1 MKIVFLLDNAYGI
14 GGTIRSTVNLSRAL
28 AARHRVEVVSLR
40 RSREETSLVFD
51 PRVRLS
57 SLIDLRRTSPDY
69 DGDNPDYHRPSERF
83 TEGRDHFERGIAT
96 RLGDLRMRELLAGL
110 EADVVIGT
118 RPKINDY
125 LAAYGTDRYVRI
137 GQEHLTHR
145 MHSDHIRTHQ
155 DAALARLDAFVT
167 VSYADAADYRA
178 ALPDV
183 PTRIICI
190 PNAVPATDVE
200 PSQGQARLV
209 VAAGR
214 LIKVK
219 RYDRLLRAFALVA
232 ERHPDWT
239 LRLYGRGPQHDALQ
253 ALRDE
258 LGLCDR
264 AFLMG
269 VHSPIE
275 PEWAKGSVAAV
286 SSDAES
292 FGMTLVEAMHCG
304 VPVVSTDCPYGPG
317 EIIDNGRDGL
327 LAPLGPTEDASVRAY
342 ADALLHLIEN
352 PDLRARMGRAALEKA
367 ARYDPDRIAAEYEQL
382 MTDLVGTRPR
392 PHQPAP
398 ARPEPEPTTPEPAS
412 GPAAATP
419 TAGHQHAAEESRRQ
433 PAAPESGHQHTT
445 PEPEHQPAARGA
457 TGQQTAPASTSTS
470 GAASGAGPGT
480 GSAPAPTSGPGSAS
494 RSATPGD
501 PGARQAAGGASTAAS
516 APEAAQEAR
525 DRAPSAR
532 HAPAP
537 ALRAR
542 VLRTARRVLPGALVA
557 LVRPLWRAARTHRA
571 GAAPAKGMRRP
582 LARAR
587 SGADGSLLL
596 RLRADTLPQ
605 GPARLSL
612 RARHRDDTPP
622 VTVPLPPA
630 DEADADGWVEVRLTR
645 SAVSLSEARWDVF
658 VERASD
664 GRGRRVKA
672 LLVETARLLTMP
684 PPQRADGTLEPWVP
698 YATGDGYLA
707 VRVWSRARHAEV
719 TALTLGEH
727 GYLLTARLYGQGSR
741 PELSART
748 VELSGGP
755 VLSAVP
761 RDDSGQAFEF
771 PGRYG
776 TEPDTVRLELPY
788 ELPVAFAHGAREA
801 VWDLWLRPG
810 LGPDRVRLGRILGDL
825 ADRKKTDVVPRTPV
839 GDSGTAVQ
847 LYFSLNNNLVLALT
861 PHPAPAGEAGTPQA
875 GKAAGET
882 ARAGTAGGGG
892 QGRSSSP
899 SASASA

>member
-110 EADVVIGT
+110 DADVVIGT

-183 PTRIICI
+183 PARITCI
-190 PNAVPATDVE
+190 PNAVPAADVE

-367 ARYDPDRIAAEYEQL
+367 ARYDPERIAAEYEQL

-392 PHQPAP
+392 PH
-398 ARPEPEPTTPEPAS
+398 
-412 GPAAATP
+412 
-419 TAGHQHAAEESRRQ
+419 
-433 PAAPESGHQHTT
+433 
-445 PEPEHQPAARGA
+445 
-457 TGQQTAPASTSTS
+457 
-470 GAASGAGPGT
+470 
-480 GSAPAPTSGPGSAS
+480 
-494 RSATPGD
+494 
-501 PGARQAAGGASTAAS
+501 
-516 APEAAQEAR
+516 
-525 DRAPSAR
+525 
-532 HAPAP
+532 
-537 ALRAR
+537 
-542 VLRTARRVLPGALVA
+542 
-557 LVRPLWRAARTHRA
+557 
-571 GAAPAKGMRRP
+571 
-582 LARAR
+582 
-587 SGADGSLLL
+587 
-596 RLRADTLPQ
+596 
-605 GPARLSL
+605 
-612 RARHRDDTPP
+612 
-622 VTVPLPPA
+622 
-630 DEADADGWVEVRLTR
+630 
-645 SAVSLSEARWDVF
+645 
-658 VERASD
+658 
-664 GRGRRVKA
+664 
-672 LLVETARLLTMP
+672 
-684 PPQRADGTLEPWVP
+684 
-698 YATGDGYLA
+698 
-707 VRVWSRARHAEV
+707 
-719 TALTLGEH
+719 
-727 GYLLTARLYGQGSR
+727 
-741 PELSART
+741 
-748 VELSGGP
+748 
-755 VLSAVP
+755 
-761 RDDSGQAFEF
+761 
-771 PGRYG
+771 
-776 TEPDTVRLELPY
+776 
-788 ELPVAFAHGAREA
+788 
-801 VWDLWLRPG
+801 
-810 LGPDRVRLGRILGDL
+810 
-825 ADRKKTDVVPRTPV
+825 
-839 GDSGTAVQ
+839 
-847 LYFSLNNNLVLALT
+847 
-861 PHPAPAGEAGTPQA
+861 HPA
-875 GKAAGET
+875 
-882 ARAGTAGGGG
+882 
-892 QGRSSSP
+892 
-899 SASASA
+899 